1 MTVVNQVFTPRRII
15 GIDVGLN
22 GAIAMLNGESLHDVV
37 DMPTV
42 TLDRNGKAK
51 RQISIPELVAIIEE
65 FKPEEAYVEKVFA
78 MSGQGVTSV
87 FSFGRSLGA
96 IEGILGA
103 RLIKTT
109 LVTPQAW
116 QKAMGV
122 SGGKDGARA
131 RAMEVFPWS
140 AGLFKRVKDDG
151 RADAALIAAW
161 GLRHG

>member
-1 MTVVNQVFTPRRII
+1 MTTFTPRKII

-22 GAIAMLNGESLHDVV
+22 GAIAMMRGETLTGIV

-42 TLDRNGKAK
+42 RLDRNGKTK
-51 RQISIPELVAIIEE
+51 RQISIPELIAILDE
-65 FKPEEAYVEKVFA
+65 FKPEEAFIEKVFA
-78 MSGQGVTSV
+78 MAGQGVTSV

-96 IEGILGA
+96 IEGVIAA
-103 RLIKTT
+103 RSIKATLI
-109 LVTPQAW
+109 TPQTW
-116 QKAMGV
+116 QKSMGV

-131 RAMEVFPWS
+131 RAMELFPHNVDYFR
-140 AGLFKRVKDDG
+140 LKKHDG

>member
-1 MTVVNQVFTPRRII
+1 MSTFKPRRII
-15 GIDVGLN
+15 GIDVGLS
-22 GAIAMLNGESLHDVV
+22 GAIAMMQGETLTGVV

-51 RQISIPELVAIIEE
+51 RQISIPELIAILDE
-65 FKPEEAYVEKVFA
+65 FKPDEAYIEKVFA
-78 MSGQGVTSV
+78 MAGQGVTSV

-96 IEGILGA
+96 IEGVIAA
-103 RLIKTT
+103 RSIKATLI
-109 LVTPQAW
+109 TPQVW

-122 SGGKDGARA
+122 TGGKDGARA
-131 RAMEVFPWS
+131 RAMELFPWNVDY
-140 AGLFKRVKDDG
+140 FKLKKHDG

>member
-1 MTVVNQVFTPRRII
+1 MTTFTPRRII

-22 GAIAMLNGESLHDVV
+22 GAIAMMRGETLTGIV

-42 TLDRNGKAK
+42 TLDRNGKSK
-51 RQISIPELVAIIEE
+51 RQISIPELISILDE
-65 FKPEEAYVEKVFA
+65 FKPEEAYCERVFA

-96 IEGILGA
+96 IEGVLAA

-122 SGGKDGARA
+122 TGGKDGARA
-131 RAMEVFPWS
+131 RAMELFPHNVDY
-140 AGLFKRVKDDG
+140 FKLKKHDG
-151 RADAALIAAW
+151 RADAALIACW

>member
-1 MTVVNQVFTPRRII
+1 MTTTNFTPRKII

-22 GAIAMLNGESLHDVV
+22 GAIAMMRGETLTGIV

-51 RQISIPELVAIIEE
+51 RQISIPELIAILDE
-65 FKPEEAYVEKVFA
+65 FKPEEAYCERVFA

-96 IEGILGA
+96 IEGVLAA

-109 LVTPQAW
+109 LVTPQTW

-131 RAMEVFPWS
+131 RAMELFPWNVDY
-140 AGLFKRVKDDG
+140 FKLKKHDG
-151 RADAALIAAW
+151 RADAALIACW

>member
-1 MTVVNQVFTPRRII
+1 
-15 GIDVGLN
+15 
-22 GAIAMLNGESLHDVV
+22 
-37 DMPTV
+37 MPTV

-51 RQISIPELVAIIEE
+51 RQISIPELIAILDL
-65 FKPEEAYVEKVFA
+65 FKPEEAYIEKVFA
-78 MSGQGVTSV
+78 MAGQGVTSV

-96 IEGILGA
+96 IEGVIAA
-103 RLIKTT
+103 RSIKST
-109 LVTPQAW
+109 LVTPQTW

-131 RAMEVFPWS
+131 RAMEVFPWNVD
-140 AGLFKRVKDDG
+140 LFKRVKDDG

>member
-1 MTVVNQVFTPRRII
+1 MTTFTPRKII

-22 GAIAMLNGESLHDVV
+22 GAIAMMRGETLTGIV

-42 TLDRNGKAK
+42 RLDRNGKTK
-51 RQISIPELVAIIEE
+51 RQISIPELIAILDE
-65 FKPEEAYVEKVFA
+65 FKPEEAFIEKVFA
-78 MSGQGVTSV
+78 MAGQGVTSV

-96 IEGILGA
+96 IEGVIAA
-103 RLIKTT
+103 RSIKATLI
-109 LVTPQAW
+109 TPQTW

-122 SGGKDGARA
+122 SGGMDSARA
-131 RAMEVFPWS
+131 RAMELFPHNVDYFR
-140 AGLFKRVKDDG
+140 LKKHDG

>member
-1 MTVVNQVFTPRRII
+1 MITNFTPRRII
-15 GIDVGLN
+15 GVDVGLD
-22 GAIAMLNGESLHDVV
+22 GAIAMMNGTDLIKVL

-51 RQISIPELVAIIEE
+51 RQISIPELIEIIDE
-65 FKPEEAYVEKVFA
+65 FKPEEAYIEKVFA

-96 IEGILGA
+96 IEGVIAA
-103 RLIKTT
+103 RSIKSTLI
-109 LVTPQAW
+109 TPQTW

-122 SGGKDGARA
+122 TGGKDGARA
-131 RAMEVFPWS
+131 RAMELFPWNVDY
-140 AGLFKRVKDDG
+140 FKRKKDDG
-151 RADAALIAAW
+151 RADAALIACW

>member
-1 MTVVNQVFTPRRII
+1 MTFKPRRII
-15 GIDVGLN
+15 GIDVGLS
-22 GAIAMLNGESLHDVV
+22 GAIAMMTGETLTGIV

-51 RQISIPELVAIIEE
+51 RQISIPELIAIIDE
-65 FKPEEAYVEKVFA
+65 FKPDEAFIEKVFA
-78 MSGQGVTSV
+78 MAGQGVTSV

-96 IEGILGA
+96 IEGVIAA
-103 RLIKTT
+103 RSIKATLI
-109 LVTPQAW
+109 TPQTW

-131 RAMEVFPWS
+131 RAMEVFPWNVDY
-140 AGLFKRVKDDG
+140 FKLKKHDG